1 MDIIN
6 RNKNS
11 AVAKGQKHSGQQ
23 FTTGKIT
30 KASNFMAAAVLS
42 PATTLRLN
50 PFYATVRFLSFRRKT
65 LPKTLLPSLLQPT
78 LITHPSPQN
87 YTHYYVNPSFSGGRK
102 FSSVIAAA
110 ILPEKAVEKQKGEVL
125 GSDNEVKKFR
135 KRLRIVDIKGGVDEG
150 LDRLGENLVVKGW
163 IRTLRV
169 QSSVTFIEVF
179 VF

>member
-1 MDIIN
+1 M
-6 RNKNS
+6 
-11 AVAKGQKHSGQQ
+11 
-23 FTTGKIT
+23 
-30 KASNFMAAAVLS
+30 
-42 PATTLRLN
+42 
-50 PFYATVRFLSFRRKT
+50 
-65 LPKTLLPSLLQPT
+65 
-78 LITHPSPQN
+78 
-87 YTHYYVNPSFSGGRK
+87 NPSFSGGRK
-102 FSSVIAAA
+102 FSSVISAA